1 MGFHQAAVDIW
12 FKLAKAKDQ
21 PLALINELAPYV
33 AQNGLGNL
41 GNSSNLEKKTQCNS
55 LLVKIFWSAYR
66 WKENILTPNHK

>member
-41 GNSSNLEKKTQCNS
+41 GNSSNLEKKHSATHCWWKYFGW
-55 LLVKIFWSAYR
+55 LTAERKIS
-66 WKENILTPNHK
+66 